1 MSRLSNEQILSNI
14 YYDLERG
21 YGSAKSLYEQA
32 KEEGAVITLEEV
44 KSFMKKQPNKQIK
57 GYQNYNSYLVP
68 YARAEFQIDIMD
80 MNKFKQEGEERYG
93 LIVIDAFSRYAYIHP
108 MENKNSEDVLKALKE
123 AFKVMGEPIEI
134 FSDEDT
140 AFLSVVKKYLD
151 GLGIVQKTTRTHAN
165 IVERLIRTIKN
176 GVADRIRFTKGNWTD
191 LYKPTLKKYNNA
203 IHSSTR
209 AKPVEAHKDENRV
222 NVKVNLTLKQ
232 KHFRKYL
239 QLTVGDKVKIY
250 TKGAGNYISRKET
263 NSRWSDKVYTIE
275 KIDRN
280 MTLQKYYLLEGLKR
294 RYLRHELLMVDD

>member
-44 KSFMKKQPNKQIK
+44 KNFMKKQPNKQIK

-68 YARAEFQIDIMD
+68 YARAEL
-80 MNKFKQEGEERYG
+80 ERYA

-108 MENKNSEDVLKALKE
+108 MENKNSEDVLKALK
-123 AFKVMGEPIEI
+123 ASFKVMGEPIEI

-191 LYKPTLKKYNNA
+191 LYKPTLKKYNNT
-203 IHSSTR
+203 IHSSTG
-209 AKPVEAHKDENRV
+209 AKPVEAHKDENRM

-232 KHFRKYL
+232 KHFRKYP

-275 KIDRN
+275 KIDRD

-294 RYLRHELLMVDD
+294 RFLRHELLMVDD

>member
-21 YGSAKSLYEQA
+21 YGSAKSLYELA

-68 YARAEFQIDIMD
+68 YATAEFQIDIMD
-80 MNKFKQEGEERYG
+80 MNKFKQEGEERYA
-93 LIVIDAFSRYAYIHP
+93 LIVVDAFSRYAYIHP
-108 MENKNSEDVLKALKE
+108 MKNKNSEDVLKALK
-123 AFKVMGEPIEI
+123 ATFRVMGEPIEI

-191 LYKPTLKKYNNA
+191 LYKPTLKKYNNT
-203 IHSSTR
+203 IPSSTG

-232 KHFRKYL
+232 KHFRKYP

-275 KIDRN
+275 KIDRD